1 MLPFEIAIF
10 AFAALFIYFY
20 FSVWRIRGAARRI
33 LESMRKN
40 FPPER
45 DIHVID
51 PESLPGDTPEK
62 YAGARTAVEGLGF
75 SFVCFAEDETFTRV
89 NGMMV
94 PFQYFRN
101 GKGDVKVATYFPQ
114 RVGYM
119 IYDFMTELSDG
130 RQITTNNA
138 AMAAKII
145 APPIFVR
152 KHLPPD
158 APPSEILGVHNVQ
171 VGKTLRDSPGIT
183 CSTAVTPEAILERYR
198 RYSRIGY
205 EFHRDRGWISLEE
218 LVGLAPGG
226 SEASARK
233 IYAAIQKMLRD
244 EDEAMRHSPS
254 SH

>member
-10 AFAALFIYFY
+10 AVAALFIYFY

-40 FPPER
+40 FPRER
-45 DIHVID
+45 DIHVIG
-51 PESLPGDTPEK
+51 PESIPGDTAGK
-62 YAGARTAVEGLGF
+62 YAEARAAIEGLGF
-75 SFVCFAEDETFTRV
+75 SFVCFAEDETFTRA
-89 NGMMV
+89 NGITV

-101 GKGDVKVATYFPQ
+101 EKGDVKVATYFPQ

-138 AMAAKII
+138 TMAAKIT

-152 KHLPPD
+152 KHLPAD
-158 APPSEILGVHNVQ
+158 TLPSEILGAHRVQ
-171 VGKTLRDSPGIT
+171 IEKTLKDSPGIT
-183 CSTAVTPEAILERYR
+183 CSTAVTPDAILEKYR

-218 LVGLAPGG
+218 LLGLSPRG

-244 EDEAMRHSPS
+244 EDEAMRRNPS